1 VVEDATLPLSW
12 PADID
17 WCHRFEQ
24 LLSLRLPDLT
34 GKTVLDVSALAGYF
48 SFAAE
53 RFGASRVAAVD
64 LHAWRQPG
72 ARTRFEHMRETLDSH
87 VEDLD
92 VRADDVSQGSVG
104 QFDVVL
110 FLGALSHTNHPLP
123 ALERMVGVT
132 KELLVVETPVEVA
145 LPRSGVASIDL
156 WGQPA
161 GETGCPRLR
170 PAAVVGMLYSV
181 GFDSVMSY
189 QPKRVSVSTLL
200 GLPASARAGASRLS
214 STPWRSRERLV
225 RACAKGL
232 LTQRH
237 LVTHSS
243 WQSRQLV
250 APTVIDCAG

>member
-1 VVEDATLPLSW
+1 VVGDATIPLSS

-17 WCHRFEQ
+17 WCRRFEQ

-34 GKTVLDVSALAGYF
+34 GKTVLDVSALDGYF

-64 LHAWRQPG
+64 LHAWRQSG
-72 ARTRFEHMRETLDSH
+72 ARERFEHTRDTLGSR

-92 VRADDVSQGSVG
+92 VQADDVSRDTVG

-110 FLGALSHTNHPLP
+110 FLGALRHANNPLR
-123 ALERMVGVT
+123 ALERMVSVT
-132 KELLVVETPVEVA
+132 KELLVVETLVDIA
-145 LPRSGVASIDL
+145 LPGSSVTRVDW
-156 WGQPA
+156 WGLRA
-161 GETGCPRLR
+161 GATNWSKLP
-170 PAAVVGMLYSV
+170 PAALVRMLYGA
-181 GFDSVMSY
+181 GFGLVVSY
-189 QPKRVSVSTLL
+189 QPKRLSVGSLL
-200 GLPASARAGASRLS
+200 GLPASARTSANRVS

-225 RACAKGL
+225 RDCAKSL

-243 WQSRQLV
+243 W
-250 APTVIDCAG
+250 